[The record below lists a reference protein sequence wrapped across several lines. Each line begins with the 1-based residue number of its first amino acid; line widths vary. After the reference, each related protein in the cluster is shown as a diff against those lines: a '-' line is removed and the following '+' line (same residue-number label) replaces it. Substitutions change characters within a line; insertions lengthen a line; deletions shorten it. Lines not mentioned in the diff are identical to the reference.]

1 MRVLARGSL
10 GRYVAVRLAATLLL
24 LLALSFIVFGLLH
37 LTPGDPALSYPTV
50 HVALSGAREQ
60 AGAGCWGEAVRWRL
74 GEGERR
80 AVAFGGGSGER
91 WRWREQSQGSCCAGR
106 TLAPPATTTQ
116 TTTQHGL
123 KTTETQKFYIE
134 FAIPGFVAF
143 AAQFARRGASVAER
157 ALDW

>member
-1 MRVLARGSL
+1 MNFTVPGP
-10 GRYVAVRLAATLLL
+10 VVK
-24 LLALSFIVFGLLH
+24 ALRRHF
-37 LTPGDPALSYPTV
+37 TPGDPALSYPTV